1 IGDPSGFA
9 DWDGIFI
16 SYEGNN
22 TSATVGE
29 DGTVHLNDT
38 EANIQVWGEPVID
51 YPLVVESGTELRVV
65 QNDRNYAYATLEI
78 GQDGKLTNNGTV
90 TVDEGSTLIL
100 REGLDQTDGSGTLE
114 CTGTVKLP
122 PEDKL
127 IALSGAEDL
136 TYNGTEQRPE
146 VSVTLNLWGYSH
158 TYGNPADYTVTYT
171 DATNAG
177 ETAKAVVTSTGAGD
191 LLAGSASKTFVIQP
205 AAYSINVSD
214 S

>member
-1 IGDPSGFA
+1 MRAVIRA
-9 DWDGIFI
+9 
-16 SYEGNN
+16 
-22 TSATVGE
+22 ATAVE

-51 YPLVVESGTELRVV
+51 YPLVVESGTELLVV

-100 REGLDQTDGSGTLE
+100 LEGLDQTDGSGTLE

-122 PEDKL
+122 PEEKL

-136 TYNGTEQRPE
+136 TYNGTEQSPE
-146 VSVTLNLWGYSH
+146 VSVTLKSVGLFPYLWESGGLYRNLHRCHKRRRDRQGRCYLHWCRR
-158 TYGNPADYTVTYT
+158 PAGGQRLQDLYH
-171 DATNAG
+171 
-177 ETAKAVVTSTGAGD
+177 STRR
-191 LLAGSASKTFVIQP
+191 L
-205 AAYSINVSD
+205 YH
-214 S
+214 